1 MPAAQLNTTAHARTH
16 GLALLAVAVIGW
28 GSNWPPLKLLLAEL
42 PPMAARAWPGLLA
55 AALLAVVVRATGTP
69 LRVPLGLWPR
79 LWLAA
84 LLNITAWMG
93 LATLSLGWLSA
104 SEGAIVAYTMPVWAA
119 LLAWPVLGEVPT
131 PKRLAALALSMA
143 GVVLVIAGKG
153 IDIGLAKLP
162 GVGFSLAGCS
172 LFALGT
178 VMTKRWPL
186 AMPPGAAVAW
196 QVGLGM
202 VPLAVATL
210 AFETPDWAAVSTR
223 GWVSMAYMAALPLCL
238 CYLAWFAALRR
249 LPAGLATQGTLLAP
263 VVSVVGAALFLGEPF
278 GIREVASL
286 ALVLGGVVLA
296 VRG

>member
-1 MPAAQLNTTAHARTH
+1 MESTTTARTRWQ
-16 GLALLAVAVIGW
+16 GLGLLAFAVIGW
-28 GSNWPPLKLLLAEL
+28 GSNWPPLKLLLQEL
-42 PPMAARAWPGLLA
+42 PPMAARAWPGLAA
-55 AALLAVVVRATGTP
+55 AALLALIVRASGTS
-69 LRVPLGLWPR
+69 LRVPRGLWGR
-79 LWLAA
+79 LVLAG
-84 LLNITAWMG
+84 LLNISAWMG

-119 LLAWPVLGEVPT
+119 LLAWPVLGERPT
-131 PKRLAALALSMA
+131 PRRLAALALSMA

-162 GVGFSLAGCS
+162 GVGFALAGCS

-178 VMTKRWPL
+178 VVTKRWPL
-186 AMPPGAAVAW
+186 AMPPGASVAW
-196 QVGLGM
+196 QVGFGM
-202 VPLAVATL
+202 LPLVVATL
-210 AFETPDWAAVSTR
+210 LLDRPDWGAVSTR

-263 VVSVVGAALFLGEPF
+263 VVSVVGAAIFLGEPF
-278 GIREVASL
+278 GLREVAAL

>member
-1 MPAAQLNTTAHARTH
+1 MDSTQAARTRWH
-16 GLALLAVAVIGW
+16 GLGLLAFAVIGW
-28 GSNWPPLKLLLAEL
+28 GSNWPPLKLLLQEI
-42 PPMAARAWPGLLA
+42 PPMAARAWPGLA
-55 AALLAVVVRATGTP
+55 AALLLALVVRASGTS
-69 LRVPLGLWPR
+69 LRVPPGLWGR
-79 LWLAA
+79 LFLAG

-93 LATLSLGWLSA
+93 LAALSLGWLSA

-119 LLAWPVLGEVPT
+119 LLAWPVLGERPT
-131 PKRLAALALSMA
+131 PRRLAALALSMA

-153 IDIGLAKLP
+153 VDIGLAKLP
-162 GVGFSLAGCS
+162 GVALALAGCS

-186 AMPPGAAVAW
+186 AMPAGASVAW
-196 QVGLGM
+196 QIGLGM
-202 VPLAVATL
+202 LPLLVATL
-210 AFETPDWAAVSTR
+210 VFDRPDWGAVSTF

-263 VVSVVGAALFLGEPF
+263 VVSVLGAAIFLGEPF
-278 GIREVASL
+278 GVREVASL
-286 ALVLGGVVLA
+286 GMVLGGVVLA